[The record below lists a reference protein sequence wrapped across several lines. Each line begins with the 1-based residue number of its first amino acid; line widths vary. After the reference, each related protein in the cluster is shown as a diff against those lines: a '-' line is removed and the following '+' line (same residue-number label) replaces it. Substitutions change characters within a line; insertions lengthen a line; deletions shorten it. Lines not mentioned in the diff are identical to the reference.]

1 MVARAAVSTVTI
13 NRLLGF
19 ETYLPTPDNSKMI
32 KAPAIDS
39 TRPDGWETRAP
50 SHSLLELP
58 AEVAAQGYD
67 CFDLSMLHLPSVERA
82 YLADVR
88 AAFEDAGVEIFQLLI
103 DTGEIGSPDAAR
115 KQRRHHPHQVLDRA
129 GGRSWALVACAM
141 CPAIA
146 NRRPKRCARQR
157 TPSAS
162 SLTSPSNAA

>member
-1 MVARAAVSTVTI
+1 MVARAAVSSVTI

-67 CFDLSMLHLPSVERA
+67 CFEPFHAALAQRGARLSRRRA
-82 YLADVR
+82 
-88 AAFEDAGVEIFQLLI
+88 
-103 DTGEIGSPDAAR
+103 
-115 KQRRHHPHQVLDRA
+115 RRL
-129 GGRSWALVACAM
+129 
-141 CPAIA
+141 
-146 NRRPKRCARQR
+146 
-157 TPSAS
+157 
-162 SLTSPSNAA
+162 

>member
-1 MVARAAVSTVTI
+1 MVARAAVSSVTI

-19 ETYLPTPDNSKMI
+19 ETYLPTADNSKMI

-50 SHSLLELP
+50 SHTLLELP

-103 DTGEIGSPDAAR
+103 DTGEIGSPDPKKAA
-115 KQRRHHPHQVLDRA
+115 PA
-129 GGRSWALVACAM
+129 SPTPSSGSSGRPSWALVACAM